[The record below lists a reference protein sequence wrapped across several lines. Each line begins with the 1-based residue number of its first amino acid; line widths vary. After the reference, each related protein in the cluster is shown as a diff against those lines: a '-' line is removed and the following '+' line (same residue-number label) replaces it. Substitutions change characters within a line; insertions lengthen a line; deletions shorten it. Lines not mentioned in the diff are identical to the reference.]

1 MIPPE
6 KETKNLKN
14 KMEKL
19 RRKLKV
25 INQNTIIWG
34 DFSLVLWHIFLTIA
48 LLTDSSKRVM
58 KSKLKTNGFIFKK

>member
-1 MIPPE
+1 MLKRQNLFKNRMIPPE

-34 DFSLVLWHIFLTIA
+34 DF
-48 LLTDSSKRVM
+48 
-58 KSKLKTNGFIFKK
+58 